1 MPSGGQGPVPGA
13 PRKLLSPWV
22 AETMPPPGLGSGR
35 WQPSAPWGQT
45 PVALSQ
51 VS

>member
-1 MPSGGQGPVPGA
+1 MLSGGQGPVPGD
-13 PRKLLSPWV
+13 PRKTLPPRV
-22 AETMPPPGLGSGR
+22 AETMPLPGLGSGR

-45 PVALSQ
+45 PAALGQ